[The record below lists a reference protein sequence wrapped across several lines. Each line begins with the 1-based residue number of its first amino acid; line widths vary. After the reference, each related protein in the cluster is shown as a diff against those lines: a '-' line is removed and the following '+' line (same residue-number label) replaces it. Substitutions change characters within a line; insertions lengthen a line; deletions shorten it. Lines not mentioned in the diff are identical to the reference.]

1 MGSIIRKPGK
11 EASVY
16 LRGRKPM
23 EAVLEQVLPKAEAV
37 ENVTT
42 ALADFDEVV
51 RENQRRIFRFF
62 LLTFRDESVAD
73 DLTQECFIRAF
84 TNRNSFRGDAKVS
97 TWLLRIAMN
106 LATDQQRNRRLAFW
120 KSLMTLESDD
130 ETRVDVVSK
139 VAVSA
144 RIEEG
149 LLANEKLKQVWHAVS
164 LLPMRQRQLFV
175 LRFVDEFSIA
185 EIVEAT
191 GLRPGTVKAHLHKA
205 VNTVRKR
212 VQAR

>member
-1 MGSIIRKPGK
+1 
-11 EASVY
+11 
-16 LRGRKPM
+16 M
-23 EAVLEQVLPKAEAV
+23 EAVLEQILAKPAAV
-37 ENVTT
+37 EPL
-42 ALADFDEVV
+42 AADLSRSIADFDAVV

-73 DLTQECFIRAF
+73 DLTQETFIRAY
-84 TNRNSFRGDAKVS
+84 TNRENFRGDAKVS

-120 KSLMTLESDD
+120 KSLMTLETED
-130 ETRVDVVSK
+130 ETRADLMSRI
-139 VAVSA
+139 AISA

-149 LLANEKLKQVWHAVS
+149 MLANEKVKQVWAAVVM
-164 LLPMRQRQLFV
+164 LPMRQRQLFV
-175 LRFVDEFSIA
+175 LRFVDEMSIA

-205 VNTVRKR
+205 VNTVRKK
-212 VQAR
+212 VNA

>member
-1 MGSIIRKPGK
+1 MM
-11 EASVY
+11 V
-16 LRGRKPM
+16 
-23 EAVLEQVLPKAEAV
+23 EAVLEQVLPKPGAV
-37 ENVTT
+37 QSV
-42 ALADFDEVV
+42 AHSLADFDGVV

-62 LLTFRDESVAD
+62 LLTFRDESIAD
-73 DLTQECFIRAF
+73 DLTQECFIRAY
-84 TNRNSFRGDAKVS
+84 TNRENFRGDAKVS

-120 KSLMTLESDD
+120 KSLMTLETED
-130 ETRVDVVSK
+130 ESRTDLVSRI
-139 VAVSA
+139 AVSA

-149 LLANEKLKQVWHAVS
+149 MLANEKLKQVWHAVS

-175 LRFVDEFSIA
+175 LRFVDELSIA

-205 VNTVRKR
+205 VGTVRRR
-212 VQAR
+212 VKENA

>member
-1 MGSIIRKPGK
+1 
-11 EASVY
+11 
-16 LRGRKPM
+16 M
-23 EAVLEQVLPKAEAV
+23 EAVLEQVLAKPAAV
-37 ENVTT
+37 EPL
-42 ALADFDEVV
+42 AADLSRSIADFDAVV

-73 DLTQECFIRAF
+73 DLTQETFIRAY
-84 TNRNSFRGDAKVS
+84 TNRENFRGDAKVS

-120 KSLMTLESDD
+120 KSLMTLETED
-130 ETRVDVVSK
+130 ETRADLMSRI
-139 VAVSA
+139 AISA

-149 LLANEKLKQVWHAVS
+149 MLANEKVKQVWAAVVM
-164 LLPMRQRQLFV
+164 LPMRQRQLFV
-175 LRFVDEFSIA
+175 LRFVDEMSIA

-205 VNTVRKR
+205 VNTVRKK
-212 VQAR
+212 VNA

>member
-1 MGSIIRKPGK
+1 
-11 EASVY
+11 
-16 LRGRKPM
+16 M
-23 EAVLEQVLPKAEAV
+23 EAVLEQVLPKPEAV
-37 ENVTT
+37 ASVTHS
-42 ALADFDEVV
+42 LADFDGVV

-73 DLTQECFIRAF
+73 DLTQECFIRAY
-84 TNRNSFRGDAKVS
+84 TNRDNFRGDAKVS

-120 KSLMTLESDD
+120 KSLMTLETED
-130 ETRVDVVSK
+130 ETRTDLVSRI
-139 VAVSA
+139 AVSA

-149 LLANEKLKQVWHAVS
+149 MLANEKLKHVWHAVS

-175 LRFVDEFSIA
+175 LRFVDEMSIA

-191 GLRPGTVKAHLHKA
+191 ALRPGTVKAHLHKA
-205 VNTVRKR
+205 VNTVRRR
-212 VQAR
+212 VKENE

>member
-1 MGSIIRKPGK
+1 
-11 EASVY
+11 
-16 LRGRKPM
+16 M
-23 EAVLEQVLPKAEAV
+23 EALLERAMTQVEAV
-37 ENVTT
+37 SEP
-42 ALADFDEVV
+42 LADFDAVV
-51 RENQRRIFRFF
+51 REHQRRIFRFF
-62 LLTFRDESVAD
+62 LLTFRDEAQAD

-84 TNRNSFRGDAKVS
+84 SSRANFRGDAKVS

-106 LATDQQRNRRLAFW
+106 LATDQQRSRRMAFW
-120 KSLMTLESDD
+120 KGLMSLEAEDESQ
-130 ETRVDVVSK
+130 TSNLAAK

-149 LLANEKLKQVWHAVS
+149 LVASEQVKQVWHTVS

-175 LRFVDEFSIA
+175 LRFVDELSVA

-205 VNTVRKR
+205 VHTVRRKVGQR
-212 VQAR
+212 